1 MVLLISLINEPD
13 KLSIYKIG
21 HHIQE
26 NVVKKQAKERDRQY
40 LAETVQYGKCQRV
53 MRKYWHML
61 RR

>member
-53 MRKYWHML
+53 MRKY
-61 RR
+61 